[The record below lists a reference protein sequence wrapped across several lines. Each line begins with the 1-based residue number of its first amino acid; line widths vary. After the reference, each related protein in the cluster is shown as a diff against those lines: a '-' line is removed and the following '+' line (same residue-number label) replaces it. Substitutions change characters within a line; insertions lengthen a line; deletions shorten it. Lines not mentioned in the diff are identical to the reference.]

1 MATVSRVFSAAET
14 PDRRSHQ
21 VHGLEGGGDVRRSL
35 LCSRRRGEI
44 DRGLAV
50 REHLRCRL
58 DQEISAEANA
68 RVETKP
74 SLKQCCKRK
83 ESPTTA
89 ASQPAFSHSRRCR
102 GGS

>member
-1 MATVSRVFSAAET
+1 
-14 PDRRSHQ
+14 
-21 VHGLEGGGDVRRSL
+21 
-35 LCSRRRGEI
+35 
-44 DRGLAV
+44 V